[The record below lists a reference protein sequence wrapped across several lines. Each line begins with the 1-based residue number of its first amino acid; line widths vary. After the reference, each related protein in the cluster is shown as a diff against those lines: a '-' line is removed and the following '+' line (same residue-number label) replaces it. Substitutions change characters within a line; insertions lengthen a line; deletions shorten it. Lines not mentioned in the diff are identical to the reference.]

1 MIRLSRLVSARLKS
15 TAVLCATALAC
26 LTSVRADTLK
36 SQVDDWR
43 AAHETEILTQ
53 FDTLLHFHS
62 VAAEPQG
69 IAAAAAWLQSAL
81 KARGFQAEL
90 LTVPDA
96 PPVVFGSLTT
106 PGATRTV
113 AFYAHYDGQPVTPSQ
128 WATPP
133 FDPVMRSG
141 PLGSGEHVVDWKTAK
156 PPYDPEWRL
165 YGRSA
170 GDDKVSTLVFLQ
182 AFDALKAL
190 GRKPSV
196 NIKVVWEGE
205 EEAGSPHLQEIL
217 RRHADKLSADLW
229 LIGDGPVHQSRQPLI
244 YFGARGITSFDA
256 TIYGPIKPLH
266 DGHYGNWVPNP
277 AAMAAE
283 LIAEMRAPDGRVLI
297 PGFMDDVRPRTSAER
312 EAIAAVPAVEG
323 ELKKEFEIAQPETTD
338 SLMAAIMRPALNV
351 RGIRAGKV
359 GASAT
364 NAIPTDAELSIDF
377 RLVPD
382 QTPERVRAQVEAF
395 LRAKGW
401 TIVEKTPDEATRGA
415 HPRIIKIDWDHGYA
429 AFRSDMS
436 SPVARAVVAAAQSA
450 SSKPVAVAPTL
461 GGSVPLYIFDEIFHA
476 PIVGLPVANHDD
488 NQHAANENIRLQN
501 VWDGIDLYAAMMG
514 ELNW

>member
-1 MIRLSRLVSARLKS
+1 MLCVAAMACTVSA
-15 TAVLCATALAC
+15 
-26 LTSVRADTLK
+26 RADTLK
-36 SQVDDWR
+36 QQVDGWR
-43 AAHETEILTQ
+43 TAHEQDILTP
-53 FDTLLHFHS
+53 FDTLIRFHS

-69 IAAAAAWLQSAL
+69 IAAAAGWLQDAL
-81 KARGFQAEL
+81 KTRGFQTEL
-90 LTVPDA
+90 LAVPGA
-96 PPVVFGSLTT
+96 PPVVFGSLPT

-113 AFYAHYDGQPVTPSQ
+113 VFYAHYDGQPVTPSQ

-141 PLGSGEHVVDWKTAK
+141 PLGSGEHVVDWKTAT

-170 GDDKVSTLVFLQ
+170 GDDKVSALVFLQ

-190 GRKPSV
+190 GRRPSV

-217 RRHADKLSADLW
+217 RKNADKLSADLW
-229 LIGDGPVHQSRQPLI
+229 LIGDAPVHQSRRPLL
-244 YFGARGITSFDA
+244 YVGARGITGFDA
-256 TIYGPIKPLH
+256 TIYGPIKPVH

-277 AAMAAE
+277 AALAAE
-283 LIAEMRAPDGRVLI
+283 LVAEMRAPDGRVLI
-297 PGFMDDVRPRTSAER
+297 PGFMDEVRAQTSAER
-312 EAIAAVPAVEG
+312 KAIAALPPVAG
-323 ELKKEFEIAQPETTD
+323 ELKQEFQIAQPETTD
-338 SLMAAIMRPALNV
+338 RLIEAIMRPALNV
-351 RGIRAGKV
+351 RGLRAGKV
-359 GASAT
+359 GTAAT
-364 NAIPTDAELSIDF
+364 NAIPVDAELSIDF

-382 QTPERVRAQVEAF
+382 QTPEHVRAQVEAF

-401 TIVEKTPDEATRGA
+401 TIVDRTPDEATRLA
-415 HPRIIKIDWDHGYA
+415 HPRIIKIDWEAGYA

-436 SPVARAVVAAAQSA
+436 SPTARAVMAAAQSA
-450 SSKPVAVAPTL
+450 SDMPLAISPML

-476 PIVGLPVANHDD
+476 PIIGLPVANHDD

-501 VWDGIDLYAAMMG
+501 VWDGIDVYAAMMA
-514 ELNW
+514 ELSW

>member
-1 MIRLSRLVSARLKS
+1 M
-15 TAVLCATALAC
+15 LCAAAVAC
-26 LTSVRADTLK
+26 LGAARADTLK
-36 SQVDDWR
+36 AQVDGWR

-53 FDTLLHFHS
+53 FDTLLRLHS

-69 IAAAAAWLQSAL
+69 IAAAADFLQNAL

-90 LTVPDA
+90 LTVPNA
-96 PPVVFGSLTT
+96 PPVVFGSLTM

-113 AFYAHYDGQPVTPSQ
+113 VFYAHYDGQPVTPSQ

-141 PLGSGEHVVDWKTAK
+141 PLGSGEHVVGWKAAK

-170 GDDKVSTLVFLQ
+170 GDDKVSALVFLQ

-217 RRHADKLSADLW
+217 RRNASKLSADLW
-229 LIGDGPVHQSRQPLI
+229 LIGDAPVHQSRRPLL
-244 YFGARGITSFDA
+244 YFGARGITGFDA

-277 AAMAAE
+277 AALAAE

-297 PGFMDDVRPRTSAER
+297 PGFMDDVRPETKAER
-312 EAIAAVPAVEG
+312 DAIAAVPSVEG
-323 ELKKEFEIAQPETTD
+323 ELKKEFEIAQAETTD
-338 SLMAAIMRPALNV
+338 SLIQAIMRPALNV
-351 RGIRAGKV
+351 RGLRAGRV

-364 NAIPTDAELSIDF
+364 NAIPTDSEMSIDF

-401 TIVEKTPDEATRGA
+401 TIVDTTPDQATRLA
-415 HPRIIKIDWDHGYA
+415 HARIIKIEWDSGYA
-429 AFRSDMS
+429 AFRSDMA
-436 SPVARAVVAAAQSA
+436 SPAARAVIAAAQRA
-450 SSKPVAVAPTL
+450 SDGPVALAPTI

-501 VWDGIDLYAAMMG
+501 IWDGIDVYAAMMG

>member
-1 MIRLSRLVSARLKS
+1 MFLRLKS
-15 TAVLCATALAC
+15 SVVLCAAAMAC
-26 LTSVRADTLK
+26 LAFARADTLK
-36 SQVDDWR
+36 SQVDGWR
-43 AAHETEILTQ
+43 AAHEAEILTQ
-53 FDTLLHFHS
+53 FDTLLRFHS

-69 IAAAAAWLQSAL
+69 IAAAADWLQNAL
-81 KARGFQAEL
+81 KARGFHAEL
-90 LTVPDA
+90 LTVPNA

-113 AFYAHYDGQPVTPSQ
+113 VFYAHYDGQPVTPSQ

-133 FDPVMRSG
+133 FEPVMRSG
-141 PLGSGEHVVDWKTAK
+141 PLGSGEHVVDWKAAK

-182 AFDALKAL
+182 AFDALKAV

-205 EEAGSPHLQEIL
+205 EEAGSPHLQDIL
-217 RRHADKLSADLW
+217 RRNADKLSADLW

-244 YFGARGITSFDA
+244 YLGARGITGFDA

-297 PGFMDDVRPRTSAER
+297 PGFMDDVRPQTSAER
-312 EAIAAVPAVEG
+312 AAVAAVPAVEG
-323 ELKKEFEIAQPETTD
+323 ELKKEFEIAQAETTD
-338 SLMAAIMRPALNV
+338 SLIEAIMRPALNV
-351 RGIRAGKV
+351 RGLRAGKV
-359 GASAT
+359 GTSAT
-364 NAIPTDAELSIDF
+364 NAIPTDAEMSIDF

-401 TIVEKTPDEATRGA
+401 TIVDRTPDEAMRLA

-429 AFRSDMS
+429 AFRSDVS
-436 SPVARAVVAAAQSA
+436 SPAARAVMAAARSA
-450 SSKPVAVAPTL
+450 SDQPLVVAPTL

-501 VWDGIDLYAAMMG
+501 IWDGIDAYAAMMG
-514 ELNW
+514 ELSW